1 MKRLFLGF
9 LCLAG
14 AFGAYV
20 YGPFGEAAEADAS
33 GQSATRPGA
42 APGNGGGAAQGPQAE
57 SSPGSPLLQ
66 LDASDN
72 PLRDVHS
79 VQAELQALKEGARA
93 VAIREMLD
101 RVAHQARREGTM
113 VLQED
118 PVQAWRKLS
127 LAFFAT
133 TDARVRADLR
143 PVLDGLSGDLILS
156 KRHIEGLSQLAT
168 IPAGGTLTR
177 IAKDHDTGWRIIARA
192 NGINDPKRIRAGDRL
207 KVPHCEVEVHIR
219 KRSFLMLV
227 TYDGGY
233 LRAYEVGTGKFD
245 RTPEAEFSI
254 VEKEIEPTWYGPD
267 GGVYPFGHEQ
277 NILGTRWLGFNRDEF
292 SGFGIHGTRFPE
304 TIGTESSAGCIRM
317 RNDDVEELFD
327 LLDYNARISITK

>member
-20 YGPFGEAAEADAS
+20 YGPFGEAAAADAA
-33 GQSATRPGA
+33 GQNATQPGA
-42 APGNGGGAAQGPQAE
+42 TTGGDGATQGPQAE
-57 SSPGSPLLQ
+57 TAPLQQ
-66 LDASDN
+66 LDTSDN
-72 PLRDVHS
+72 PLRDVHA
-79 VQAELQALKEGARA
+79 VQAELQDLKEGPRA
-93 VAIREMLD
+93 LAIREMLD
-101 RVAHQARREGTM
+101 RVANQARREGTM
-113 VLQED
+113 VLQEN

-127 LAFFAT
+127 LAYFAT

-143 PVLDGLSGDLILS
+143 PVLDRLSDELILS
-156 KRHIEGLSQLAT
+156 KRHVEGLSELAT

-177 IAKDHDTGWRIIARA
+177 IAKDHDTNWRIIARA
-192 NGINDPKRIRAGDRL
+192 NGISDPTRIRAGDRL
-207 KVPHCEVEVHIR
+207 KVPHREVEVHVR

-245 RTPEAEFSI
+245 RTPEAEFTI

-292 SGFGIHGTRFPE
+292 SGFGIHGTSFPE

-317 RNDDVEELFD
+317 RNAEVEELFD
-327 LLDYNARISITK
+327 LVDYNARITITR